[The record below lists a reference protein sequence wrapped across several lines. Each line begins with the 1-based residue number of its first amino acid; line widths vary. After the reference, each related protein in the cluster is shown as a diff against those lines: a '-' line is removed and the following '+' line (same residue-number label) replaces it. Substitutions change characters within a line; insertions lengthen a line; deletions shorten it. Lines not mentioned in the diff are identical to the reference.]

1 MHLSIF
7 CSFFFESYFTVWVF
21 SHLEEGHLGC
31 FQVGAILNQV
41 AIKYL
46 CRGCKHR
53 FFTSLGC
60 IPRSRMAGSYSKYMY
75 DFIRNCQ
82 TIFQSGCPAFA
93 FLPRM
98 NESSYCSK
106 SGKAF
111 PRLVLVFLIDPLRHF
126 IVILICISLIT
137 NDVQCFWQHF
147 LCWGVHIFW
156 PSFKLSCCFPFVEL
170 REFFIYSGD
179 KFLVRYMS
187 WYFLFVYFFSFNSLS
202 SVFLKQV
209 FFLIKSNYQFFI

>member
-1 MHLSIF
+1 
-7 CSFFFESYFTVWVF
+7 
-21 SHLEEGHLGC
+21 
-31 FQVGAILNQV
+31 
-41 AIKYL
+41 
-46 CRGCKHR
+46 
-53 FFTSLGC
+53 
-60 IPRSRMAGSYSKYMY
+60 MAGLY
-75 DFIRNCQ
+75 DRYVFIFLRNCQ